1 MNNVFVEQPKVGN
14 NVVVEQP
21 VKLSYAEN
29 SKERRTRTRDKP
41 TFEIIWLI
49 SWRLLFGGEKGPA
62 QDGHNR
68 TGNFTWVIHSSSN
81 PKKRYTAQIGPPS
94 FRRYNSKG
102 PRLMRPEWIFMNIK
116 TNIGVERILAQWGR
130 RECVVNLTNQDRY
143 STFLS
148 GIYHFYELF
157 EPFWTFIDSSR
168 DSKLWLIVLN
178 FQNPISLKIVFL
190 QDQMKV
196 LLTSLQYIGEKI
208 VCQSFF
214 SCRIFFFIWVC
225 FIFTGKYQH
234 HLFEAKD
241 KNWQLKFFYLKN

>member
-1 MNNVFVEQPKVGN
+1 
-14 NVVVEQP
+14 
-21 VKLSYAEN
+21 
-29 SKERRTRTRDKP
+29 
-41 TFEIIWLI
+41 
-49 SWRLLFGGEKGPA
+49 
-62 QDGHNR
+62 
-68 TGNFTWVIHSSSN
+68 
-81 PKKRYTAQIGPPS
+81 
-94 FRRYNSKG
+94 
-102 PRLMRPEWIFMNIK
+102 MNIHEYQDK
-116 TNIGVERILAQWGR
+116 YRSRTHLGPVRSSWVR
-130 RECVVNLTNQDRY
+130 RKSYE
-143 STFLS
+143 S
-148 GIYHFYELF
+148 GSVLNVSIRDLPFYELF